1 MKLMKQS
8 QRIFLA
14 AAAAVSLVLAGCAGS
29 GSGAGTTASA
39 AETKAAETAAGAETK
54 AAESAAGAE
63 TSAAD
68 NAAAKTSDYPKE
80 NITMII
86 PYGAGGTTDLVGRQ
100 LAIAL
105 EKQLGQTII
114 VENKA
119 GASGSVGTEAAL
131 EAKPD
136 GYTLLLTADSL
147 GTQRVMGISEMSY
160 GDFSPILPIAND
172 PKVMVVAKDSP
183 YETIQDLLDAM
194 KENPGKIKMSY
205 TGPGGSGHIQA
216 LLLNRYGYEPAL
228 TAYNSG
234 AEGITAVMGHQ
245 VDFTNSNYSTVA
257 SYIESGDLKLLAVC
271 SVDPLSAHPDV
282 VTLASV
288 MPGSEEMMAMPYT
301 PLSLIVRKDVPEDI
315 KETLRAAAHA
325 AVKDPEFEKYM
336 DDNCIEKLYEK
347 YPTVEEAEKFF
358 AVWESNISWM
368 LYDAGAAV
376 KSPEEFGIPKP

>member
-1 MKLMKQS
+1 MIRINRRNVIKLL
-8 QRIFLA
+8 LA
-14 AAAAVSLVLAGCAGS
+14 AGMTALLASCGGS
-29 GSGAGTTASA
+29 GAAGTTAGST
-39 AETKAAETAAGAETK
+39 ETTAAAQTGGSET
-54 AAESAAGAE
+54 AAESAAP
-63 TSAAD
+63 
-68 NAAAKTSDYPKE
+68 AAAAVDYPKKS
-80 NITMII
+80 ITMII

-105 EKQLGQTII
+105 EKQLKQSIV
-114 VENKA
+114 VENVP
-119 GASGSVGTEAAL
+119 GASGSVGTETAL
-131 EAKPD
+131 QAEPD

-160 GDFSPILPIAND
+160 NDFSPILPIAND
-172 PKVMVVAKDSP
+172 PKVMVVAKDSE

-194 KENPGKIKMSY
+194 KEKPGKIKMSY

-216 LLLNRYGYEPAL
+216 LLLNRYGYEPSM

-234 AEGITAVMGHQ
+234 AEGITAVLGHQ

-257 SYIESGDLKLLAVC
+257 SYIESGDLRLLAVC
-271 SVDPLSAHPDV
+271 SVDPLPAHPEA

-288 MPGSEEMMAMPYT
+288 MEGSEEMMSMPYT
-301 PLSLIVRKDVPEDI
+301 PLSLIVNKDVPEDV
-315 KETLRAAAHA
+315 KEVLRTAAKA

-347 YPTVEEAEKFF
+347 YETVEDAEKFF
-358 AVWESNISWM
+358 AEWESEISWM

>member
-8 QRIFLA
+8 QRILLA

-29 GSGAGTTASA
+29 GNSAGTTAGT
-39 AETKAAETAAGAETK
+39 ETKAAETAAGAETK
-54 AAESAAGAE
+54 AAESAAAGAE
-63 TSAAD
+63 ASAAD
-68 NAAAKTSDYPKE
+68 NAVAKTSDYPKE

-271 SVDPLSAHPDV
+271 SVEPLSAHPDV

-358 AVWESNISWM
+358 AEWESNISWM

>member
-1 MKLMKQS
+1 
-8 QRIFLA
+8 
-14 AAAAVSLVLAGCAGS
+14 
-29 GSGAGTTASA
+29 
-39 AETKAAETAAGAETK
+39 
-54 AAESAAGAE
+54 
-63 TSAAD
+63 
-68 NAAAKTSDYPKE
+68 
-80 NITMII
+80 
-86 PYGAGGTTDLVGRQ
+86 
-100 LAIAL
+100 
-105 EKQLGQTII
+105 
-114 VENKA
+114 
-119 GASGSVGTEAAL
+119 
-131 EAKPD
+131 
-136 GYTLLLTADSL
+136 
-147 GTQRVMGISEMSY
+147 MSY

-271 SVDPLSAHPDV
+271 SVEPLSAHPDV

-358 AVWESNISWM
+358 AEWESNISWM
-368 LYDAGAAV
+368 LYDAGATV
-376 KSPEEFGIPKP
+376 KSPEEFGIPKPRSGAEAVSEG

>member
-1 MKLMKQS
+1 MKLFRKKVIAML
-8 QRIFLA
+8 FAGA
-14 AAAAVSLVLAGCAGS
+14 AALLASCGNAG
-29 GSGAGTTASA
+29 GP
-39 AETKAAETAAGAETK
+39 EAAGEVQ
-54 AAESAAGAE
+54 G
-63 TSAAD
+63 
-68 NAAAKTSDYPKE
+68 YPKKS
-80 NITMII
+80 ITMII
-86 PYGAGGTTDLVGRQ
+86 PYGAGGTTDVVGRQ
-100 LAIAL
+100 LAAAL
-105 EKQLGQTII
+105 EKQLKQSVI

-131 EAKPD
+131 EADPD

-194 KENPGKIKMSY
+194 KAQPGKIRMSY

-216 LLLNRYGYEPAL
+216 LLLNRFGYEPAL

-271 SVDPLSAHPDV
+271 SVDPLPAHPEAA
-282 VTLASV
+282 TLSSV
-288 MPGSEEMMAMPYT
+288 IEGSEEMMGMPYT
-301 PLSLIVRKDVPEDI
+301 PLSLIVRKDVPEDVQ
-315 KETLRAAAHA
+315 KVLREAAAA
-325 AVKDPEFEKYM
+325 AVKDPDFEKFM

-347 YPTVEEAEKFF
+347 YQTPEEAEKFF
-358 AVWESNISWM
+358 AAWESEISWM
-368 LYDAGAAV
+368 LYEAGAAV
-376 KSPEEFGIPKP
+376 RSPEEFGIPKPET

>member
-1 MKLMKQS
+1 MKLMKKS
-8 QRIFLA
+8 QRILLA

-29 GSGAGTTASA
+29 GSGAGTTSGT
-39 AETKAAETAAGAETK
+39 ETKAAETAAGAETK
-54 AAESAAGAE
+54 AGESAAGAE
-63 TSAAD
+63 ASAAD
-68 NAAAKTSDYPKE
+68 NAVAKTSDYPKE

-216 LLLNRYGYEPAL
+216 LLLNRYGYEPVL

-271 SVDPLSAHPDV
+271 SVEPLSAHPDV